1 MENCIKRQ
9 EKTIVSEY
17 EINDKKLYFEQRLLT
32 KKEIDE
38 YRNRLNATL
47 GSEEVFKISLKAE
60 RNTDEDGTMKIE
72 NLTDDDLFLL
82 KKANEEIEKKSLEN
96 KTFLIV
102 KSLTKNLFYGGKL
115 KIDEKEIEKNNIEQ
129 YIEMLDTD
137 IFDKLFENA
146 EKLSFFS
153 EVEEIEVK

>member
-60 RNTDEDGTMKIE
+60 RNTDESGAMKIE

-153 EVEEIEVK
+153 EVEETEVK